1 MKEAVGELNM
11 TLITINII
19 GVVLAGIS
27 LIVPRVLNNAK
38 DVWGVE
44 QPDNCVNFGMTST
57 EHCN

>member
-19 GVVLAGIS
+19 GVVLAGVS

-44 QPDNCVNFGMTST
+44 QPDN
-57 EHCN
+57 